1 MVGGL
6 YSAIA
11 VDQSVVDWQYSN
23 KSIIPSMATIVPS
36 FSSCVGK
43 MQAGERRLAERLEQK
58 LESDYL
64 IWYDVR
70 VGSMQSY
77 PDFVILHPQ
86 RGLLVLEVKDWKPST
101 ILKVDPS
108 EWQILGEHGPK
119 AVANP
124 LEQARGHTLEI
135 IDALQRDP
143 QLVHPTGHSHQGKL
157 RFPWTYGVVLPNMT
171 RKQFMDGGLDHAID
185 PSRVICSDEMTEAVD
200 TEQFQQRLWQ
210 MFKYQFREKLTVPQI
225 DRIRWILFPEIRI
238 TPQQQTLFEQKPELP
253 DIMAVMDLQQEQ
265 LARSLGDG
273 HRVIHGVAG
282 SGKTMI
288 LGYRAEYL
296 ASRSEKPIL
305 ILCFS
310 EPLSKRLKSWMDAK
324 GLNGKVD
331 ARSFHGWCRNQLITY
346 HQSLPAEQGADFFP
360 ALVQRVI
367 ECVDR
372 GHIPAAQYGA
382 ILIDGGHD
390 FEPAWFKLVVQM
402 VSPDSNHLLV
412 LYDDAQSIFNRSSHR
427 GFSFK
432 SVGVQAQ
439 GRTTILKIN
448 YRNTRQILE
457 LAALIAKDILD
468 PKVTDDDGVP
478 LIRPVSCGREGPR
491 PLLIKLP
498 SLRDEA
504 SEIARRLAQA
514 YQQGVAW
521 QDMAVVH
528 RTKSVGQVCVDAL
541 ERAKIPYQW
550 QQQNK
555 KAYSPTADMVTVLTM
570 HASKGLEY
578 PFVAIP
584 GVGLLSA
591 AEDDLEQEA
600 RLFYIAAT
608 RSTNQLVVT
617 GSGDSLFMQRLF
629 PDTASASARH
639 ARG

>member
-124 LEQARGHTLEI
+124 LEQARGYTLEI

-382 ILIDGGHD
+382 ILIDEGHD

>member
-1 MVGGL
+1 
-6 YSAIA
+6 
-11 VDQSVVDWQYSN
+11 
-23 KSIIPSMATIVPS
+23 
-36 FSSCVGK
+36 
-43 MQAGERRLAERLEQK
+43 MQAGERRFAERLEQK
-58 LESDYL
+58 LETDYL

-70 VGSMQSY
+70 VASMQSY

-108 EWQILGEHGPK
+108 VWEILGERGPK
-119 AVANP
+119 TVVNP
-124 LEQARGHTLEI
+124 LQQARGYTLEI
-135 IDALQRDP
+135 IDELQRDP
-143 QLVHPTGHSHQGKL
+143 QLVHPMGHPHQGKL
-157 RFPWTYGVVLPNMT
+157 RFPWTYGVVLSNMT
-171 RKQFMDGGLDHAID
+171 RKQFIDGGLDHAIE
-185 PSRVICSDEMTEAVD
+185 PTLVICSDEMTEAVD
-200 TEQFQQRLWQ
+200 AEQFQQRMWQ
-210 MFKYQFREKLTVPQI
+210 MFRYQFREKLTVPQI
-225 DRIRWILFPEIRI
+225 DRIRWILFPEIRV
-238 TPQQQTLFEQKPELP
+238 TPQQQVLFEKDPDLP
-253 DIMAVMDLQQEQ
+253 NIMAVMDIQQEQ

-296 ASRSEKPIL
+296 ASSSEKPVL
-305 ILCFS
+305 ILCYS
-310 EPLSKRLKSWMDAK
+310 EPLAKRLKSWMEAK
-324 GLNGKVD
+324 GLENRVI
-331 ARSFHGWCRNQLITY
+331 ARHFHAWCRDQLITY
-346 HQSLPAEQGADFFP
+346 HQSLPTERGADFFP

-367 ECVDR
+367 QCVDR
-372 GHIPAAQYGA
+372 GHIPVAQYGA
-382 ILIDGGHD
+382 ILIDEGHD

-402 VSPDSNHLLV
+402 VAPESNHLLV
-412 LYDDAQSIFNRSSHR
+412 LYDDAQSIFNRENHR

-457 LAALIAKDILD
+457 LAALIAQDILD
-468 PKVTDDDGVP
+468 PKTTDDDGVP
-478 LIRPVSCGREGPR
+478 LIRPVSCGREGPI
-491 PLLIKLP
+491 PLLVKLP

-514 YQQGVAW
+514 HQQGVAW
-521 QDMAVVH
+521 QDMAVVY
-528 RTKSVGQVCVDAL
+528 RTKSIGQVCVNAL
-541 ERAKIPYQW
+541 EKAKIPHQW
-550 QQQNK
+550 QQQDK
-555 KAYSPTADMVTVLTM
+555 KSYSPTADMVTVLTM

-591 AEDDLEQEA
+591 TEEDLEQEA

-608 RSTNQLVVT
+608 RSTDQLLVT

-629 PDTASASARH
+629 PDVSAAC
-639 ARG
+639 A

>member
-1 MVGGL
+1 
-6 YSAIA
+6 
-11 VDQSVVDWQYSN
+11 
-23 KSIIPSMATIVPS
+23 MATIVPS
-36 FSSCVGK
+36 LSFCVGK
-43 MQAGERRLAERLEQK
+43 MKGGEKRFAERLEQK

-70 VGSMQSY
+70 VASLPSY
-77 PDFVILHPQ
+77 PDFVVLHPQ

-101 ILKVDPS
+101 ILQADVSKWV
-108 EWQILGEHGPK
+108 ILGDHGPK
-119 AVANP
+119 TVSNP
-124 LEQARGHTLEI
+124 LEQARGYTLAI

-143 QLVHPTGHSHQGKL
+143 ELIHPPGHPYQGKL
-157 RFPWTYGVVLPNMT
+157 LFPWAYGVVLPNIT
-171 RKQFMDGGLDHAID
+171 RKQFMSGGLDRAIE
-185 PSRVICSDEMTEAVD
+185 PGCVICSDEMTDSVD
-200 TEQFQQRLWQ
+200 AEKFQQCLWN
-210 MFKYQFREKLTVPQI
+210 MFRYEFREKLTLPQI
-225 DRIRWILFPEIRI
+225 DRIRWILFPEVRI
-238 TPQQQTLFEQKPELP
+238 VPQQQTLFGDEAELP

-296 ASRSEKPIL
+296 ARCSAKPVL

-310 EPLSKRLKSWMDAK
+310 EPLSKRLKSWMDTK
-324 GLNGKVD
+324 GLEGKVIV
-331 ARSFHGWCRNQLITY
+331 RHFHGWCYDQLKTY
-346 HQSLPAEQGADFFP
+346 HQAIPDEKGAAFFP

-367 ECVDR
+367 GCVDR
-372 GHIPAAQYGA
+372 GHIPAGQYGA
-382 ILIDGGHD
+382 VLIDEGHD
-390 FEPAWFKLVVQM
+390 FEPAWLKLVVQM

-412 LYDDAQSIFNRSSHR
+412 LYDDAQSIFNRTSHR

-439 GRTTILKIN
+439 GRTTILKVN
-448 YRNTRQILE
+448 YRNTRQVLE
-457 LAALIAKDILD
+457 VAALIAKDILD
-468 PKVTDDDGVP
+468 PKATDDDGVP

-491 PLLIKLP
+491 PQLVKLP

-504 SEIARRLAQA
+504 SEIARRLTRAH
-514 YQQGVAW
+514 QQGVAW
-521 QDMAVVH
+521 QDMAIVY
-528 RTKSVGQVCVDAL
+528 RTKSIGQVCVDAL
-541 ERAKIPYQW
+541 EREKIPFQW

-555 KAYSPTADMVTVLTM
+555 KSYSPTADMVTVLTM

-584 GVGLLSA
+584 GAGALSE

-608 RSTNQLVVT
+608 RSTNHLLIT

-629 PDTASASARH
+629 SDTASSA
-639 ARG
+639 ARSVSGHVD

>member
-1 MVGGL
+1 
-6 YSAIA
+6 
-11 VDQSVVDWQYSN
+11 
-23 KSIIPSMATIVPS
+23 MATIVPS
-36 FSSCVGK
+36 LSSCVGK
-43 MQAGERRLAERLEQK
+43 MQAGERRFAERLEQK

-70 VGSMQSY
+70 VASMQSY

-86 RGLLVLEVKDWKPST
+86 RGLLVLEVKDWKLST
-101 ILKVDPS
+101 ILEADLS

-119 AVANP
+119 TVVNP
-124 LEQARGHTLEI
+124 LEQARSYTLEI
-135 IDALQRDP
+135 IDELQRDP
-143 QLVHPTGHSHQGKL
+143 QLVHPVGHPYQGRL
-157 RFPWTYGVVLPNMT
+157 QFPWTFGVVLSNVT
-171 RKQFMDGGLDHAID
+171 RKQFMDGGLDQAID

-200 TEQFQQRLWQ
+200 AEQFQQRLWQ
-210 MFKYQFREKLTVPQI
+210 MFRYQFREKLTLPQI

-238 TPQQQTLFEQKPELP
+238 APRQQTLFDHGPELP

-296 ASRSEKPIL
+296 ASRSEKPVL

-310 EPLSKRLKSWMDAK
+310 EPLSRRLKSWMDTK
-324 GLNGKVD
+324 GLEGKVV
-331 ARSFHGWCRNQLITY
+331 ARHFHGWCRDQLIAY
-346 HQSLPAEQGADFFP
+346 HQPLPKEIGADFFP

-367 ECVDR
+367 DCVER
-372 GHIPAAQYGA
+372 GHIPTSQYGA
-382 ILIDGGHD
+382 ILIDEGHD
-390 FEPAWFKLVVQM
+390 FAPAWFKLVVQM
-402 VSPDSNHLLV
+402 VSSDSNHLLV
-412 LYDDAQSIFNRSSHR
+412 LYDDAQSIFNRVSHR

-468 PKVTDDDGVP
+468 PKTTDDDGVP
-478 LIRPVSCGREGPR
+478 LIRPVSCGREGPQ

-504 SEIARRLAQA
+504 SEIARRMALAH
-514 YQQGVAW
+514 QQGIAW
-521 QDMAVVH
+521 QDMAVVY
-528 RTKSVGQVCVDAL
+528 RTKSIGQVCVDAL

-555 KAYSPTADMVTVLTM
+555 KSYLPTADMVTVLTM
-570 HASKGLEY
+570 HASKGLEFPY
-578 PFVAIP
+578 VAIP
-584 GVGLLSA
+584 GVGLLSV

-608 RSTNQLVVT
+608 RSTNRLVVT
-617 GSGDSLFMQRLF
+617 GSGDSLFMARLF
-629 PDTASASARH
+629 PNTAKTAA
-639 ARG
+639 

>member
-124 LEQARGHTLEI
+124 LEQARGYTLEI

-171 RKQFMDGGLDHAID
+171 RKQFMDGGIDHAID

-382 ILIDGGHD
+382 ILIDEGHD
-390 FEPAWFKLVVQM
+390 FELAWFKLVVQM

-629 PDTASASARH
+629 PDTASASA
-639 ARG
+639 

>member
-124 LEQARGHTLEI
+124 LEQARGYTLEI

-382 ILIDGGHD
+382 ILIDEGHD

-457 LAALIAKDILD
+457 LAALIAKDLLD
-468 PKVTDDDGVP
+468 PQVTDDHRVP

>member
-124 LEQARGHTLEI
+124 LEQARGYTLEI

-171 RKQFMDGGLDHAID
+171 RKQFMDGGIDHAID

-382 ILIDGGHD
+382 ILIDEGHD
-390 FEPAWFKLVVQM
+390 FELAWFKLVVQM

-439 GRTTILKIN
+439 GRTTILRIN

-629 PDTASASARH
+629 PDTASASA
-639 ARG
+639 

>member
-1 MVGGL
+1 
-6 YSAIA
+6 
-11 VDQSVVDWQYSN
+11 
-23 KSIIPSMATIVPS
+23 
-36 FSSCVGK
+36 
-43 MQAGERRLAERLEQK
+43 MQAGERRFAERLEQK
-58 LESDYL
+58 LEADYL

-70 VGSMQSY
+70 VASMQSY
-77 PDFVILHPQ
+77 PDFVVLHPQ
-86 RGLLVLEVKDWKPST
+86 RGLLVLEVKDWRPAIIVKA
-101 ILKVDPS
+101 DPS
-108 EWQILGEHGPK
+108 EWLIMGEHGPK
-119 AVANP
+119 AVVNP
-124 LEQARGHTLEI
+124 LGQARAYTLEI
-135 IDALQRDP
+135 IDELQRDP
-143 QLVHPTGHSHQGKL
+143 QLIHPTGHLHQGKL
-157 RFPWTYGVVLPNMT
+157 RLPWAYGVVLSNMT
-171 RKQFMDGGLDHAID
+171 RKQFMDGGLDGAIE
-185 PSRVICSDEMTEAVD
+185 PGLVICSDEMTEAVD
-200 TEQFQQRLWQ
+200 AEHFQQRLWR
-210 MFKYQFREKLTVPQI
+210 MFKYQFPEKLTLPQI
-225 DRIRWILFPEIRI
+225 DRIRWILFPEVRI
-238 TPQQQTLFEQKPELP
+238 TSQQQALFESEPELP

-296 ASRSEKPIL
+296 ASLSEKPIL

-310 EPLSKRLKSWMDAK
+310 EPLSRRLKSWMDAK
-324 GLNGKVD
+324 GLNRKVD
-331 ARSFHGWCRNQLITY
+331 ARSFHGWCRNQLVTY

-382 ILIDGGHD
+382 ILIDEGHD

-402 VSPDSNHLLV
+402 VSPDSNRLLV
-412 LYDDAQSIFNRSSHR
+412 LYDDAQSIFNRASHR

-468 PKVTDDDGVP
+468 PKATDDDGVP
-478 LIRPVSCGREGPR
+478 LIRPVSCGREGPQ
-491 PLLIKLP
+491 PVLIKLP

-504 SEIARRLAQA
+504 REIARRLAQA
-514 YQQGVAW
+514 HQQGVAW
-521 QDMAVVH
+521 QDMAVVY
-528 RTKSVGQVCVDAL
+528 RSKWVGQACVEAL
-541 ERAKIPYQW
+541 THARIPHQW

-555 KAYSPTADMVTVLTM
+555 KSYSPTADMVTVLTM

-584 GVGLLSA
+584 GVGALSA
-591 AEDDLEQEA
+591 AQDELEQEA

-608 RSTNQLVVT
+608 RSTHHLLIT
-617 GSGDSLFMQRLF
+617 GSGDSLFMKRLF
-629 PDTASASARH
+629 PGTPPALT
-639 ARG
+639 

>member
-124 LEQARGHTLEI
+124 LEQARGYTLEI

-382 ILIDGGHD
+382 ILIDEGHD
-390 FEPAWFKLVVQM
+390 FELAWFKLVVQM

-629 PDTASASARH
+629 PDTASASA
-639 ARG
+639 

>member
-1 MVGGL
+1 
-6 YSAIA
+6 
-11 VDQSVVDWQYSN
+11 
-23 KSIIPSMATIVPS
+23 
-36 FSSCVGK
+36 
-43 MQAGERRLAERLEQK
+43 MQAGERRFAERLEQK
-58 LESDYL
+58 LEADYL

-70 VGSMQSY
+70 VASMQSY
-77 PDFVILHPQ
+77 PDFVVLHPQ
-86 RGLLVLEVKDWKPST
+86 RGLLVLEVKDWRPAIIVKA
-101 ILKVDPS
+101 DPS
-108 EWQILGEHGPK
+108 QWLITGEHGPK
-119 AVANP
+119 AVVNP
-124 LEQARGHTLEI
+124 LGQARAYTLEI
-135 IDALQRDP
+135 IDELQRDP
-143 QLVHPTGHSHQGKL
+143 QLIHPTGHLHQGKL
-157 RFPWTYGVVLPNMT
+157 RFPWAYGVVLSNMT
-171 RKQFMDGGLDHAID
+171 RKQFMDGGLDGAIE
-185 PSRVICSDEMTEAVD
+185 PGLVICSDEMTEAVD
-200 TEQFQQRLWQ
+200 AEHFQQRLWR
-210 MFKYQFREKLTVPQI
+210 MFKYQFPEKLTLPQI
-225 DRIRWILFPEIRI
+225 DRIRWILFPEVRI
-238 TPQQQTLFEQKPELP
+238 TSQQQALFESEPELP

-296 ASRSEKPIL
+296 ASLSEKPIL

-310 EPLSKRLKSWMDAK
+310 EPLSRRLKSWMDAK

-331 ARSFHGWCRNQLITY
+331 ARSFHGWCRNQLVTY

-382 ILIDGGHD
+382 VLIDEGHD

-402 VSPDSNHLLV
+402 VSPDSNRLLV
-412 LYDDAQSIFNRSSHR
+412 LYDDAQSIFNRASHR

-468 PKVTDDDGVP
+468 PKATDDDGVP
-478 LIRPVSCGREGPR
+478 LIRPVSCGREGPQ
-491 PLLIKLP
+491 PVLIKLP

-504 SEIARRLAQA
+504 REIARRLAQA
-514 YQQGVAW
+514 HQQGVAW
-521 QDMAVVH
+521 QDMAVVY
-528 RTKSVGQVCVDAL
+528 RSKWVGQACVEAL
-541 ERAKIPYQW
+541 THARIPHQW

-555 KAYSPTADMVTVLTM
+555 KSYSPTADMVTVLTM

-584 GVGLLSA
+584 GVGALSVA
-591 AEDDLEQEA
+591 QDELEQEA

-608 RSTNQLVVT
+608 RSTHHLLIT
-617 GSGDSLFMQRLF
+617 GSGDSLFMKRLF
-629 PDTASASARH
+629 PGTPPALT
-639 ARG
+639 